1 MIAATAVL
9 ASCSRQEANI
19 YRGYYSFKTGGYLE
33 IAGKVYDIGLD
44 TVSIDTTVTR
54 REVFGYV
61 FYDTTYNYNVVAD
74 TLGSRD
80 TVFTRNLSH
89 ESGQMHILSAGE
101 NNVKVTMNLTAG
113 NPIVFDAQA
122 FKENLTLQPTIRP
135 VTIIPDAEQ
144 GGQDMSLLMT
154 VSGVGRKY
162 ENMVIFDLEYN
173 GDYGFP
179 GVSGK
184 VRSSHVNCIATKN
197 E

>member
-1 MIAATAVL
+1 MLMIAATAVL

-33 IAGKVYDIGLD
+33 IEGKVYDI
-44 TVSIDTTVTR
+44 
-54 REVFGYV
+54 EVDPESGI
-61 FYDTTYNYNVVAD
+61 AD

-122 FKENLTLQPTIRP
+122 FKENLTLQPTIRQ